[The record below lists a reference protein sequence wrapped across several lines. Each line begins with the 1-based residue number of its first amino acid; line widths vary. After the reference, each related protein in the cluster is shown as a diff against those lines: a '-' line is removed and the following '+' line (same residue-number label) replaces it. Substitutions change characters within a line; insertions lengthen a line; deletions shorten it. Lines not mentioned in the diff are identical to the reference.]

1 MFFRVLNTPP
11 KTKRKINTVQ
21 KTKFSAKGF
30 FSICVQ
36 INPQF
41 PADFVPEFPA
51 DLITFAE

>member
-1 MFFRVLNTPP
+1 MFFRLLNTPP